1 MKKIGK
7 KIIIC
12 LFIIM
17 TLFMISCTNTKTD
30 NSTNNDENVVIDKV
44 ANGVYNTNA
53 LLVKCKENIILSCNV
68 LQNIEYKSFEALYNG
83 SRWYKV
89 IFDEDVK
96 LEDAIVNL
104 MNLKCFDDFDYDYI
118 MGSDGEEVY
127 NDVEN
132 NPKYSEQSYF
142 DLHNIDEVWNYNK
155 ENNLSHGGS
164 SDVVVAV
171 IDTGVD
177 YNHLDLRNNIWVNP
191 LEIPNNNID
200 DDNNGYVDDINGWN
214 CVGDNNNPM
223 DDNGHGTHVAGIIAA
238 ENNNIGSVG
247 VAFNTKIMVL
257 KAGNSSGY
265 FNNSDIAEAI
275 QYAYMNGA
283 SVINMSFGGTSISLA
298 VEEALENAYNQ
309 CILVAA
315 AGNDSICNQPFCDLH
330 DVTSASYPAAL
341 PYVIGVMSCN
351 ENGTMISNFSN
362 YDHISF
368 NSVEYEVAAC
378 GEEIYSTWPNNKYN
392 TLNGTSMAAPVV
404 AGVAALLRSTY
415 TDRNQYSTKFIQSQI
430 VNNGQNVSFEYD
442 DEIISTGHN
451 SINAYD
457 SLTKFP
463 TPSVNLYDYY
473 IFDNVEYSSKNN
485 ANGKIDAGE
494 TIRIGIELQNKGG
507 VANNVKAVIDTI
519 RNNDESITDPYITI
533 TKNAIEMSDIGT
545 YSVRNSGL
553 IYDEN
558 DLVVG
563 VNNYFEI
570 IVSDDCPNEYLS
582 DINLN
587 FTYNNGL
594 DETDTTAYS
603 GSGTLK
609 SYVSHGVIL
618 PLTVTEDTV
627 YPGNKLYII
636 ERDFNIAEG
645 VTVTF
650 EAGAKIQF
658 YSYDEGYYNTLTK
671 LPKVNIYGELY
682 FNGADNNY
690 VEIYCNEYIN
700 SKGLINILQ
709 EGKFIS
715 NYSLFKNIRLDTWH
729 DDNKSFTGIY
739 NSQIINERAD
749 IYLNYWN
756 SRGEIDNCRFEMYDM
771 SVSCSNVT
779 NSTLILKSPVSFA
792 PDNIENNII
801 YMLQGSS
808 NSGIRIRYNCKNNAF
823 VQEYNSRLAKD
834 YAKINNVYKP
844 LYEGNKF
851 YGLYEIYPET
861 MIDDYI
867 TSSGEPMF
875 DINDKNGQDLSLLP
889 PYMMDI
895 EITNQAGEV
904 VKTVGTEEVTFTV
917 KFNRSMNI
925 EDEFNLYFGSI
936 EPFKDYKISGSF
948 IDDKTWVGK
957 YKVTSKIENG
967 TQRFSA
973 TSISTS
979 DNNSIKLLDN
989 GKMFTFD
996 IDTTAALSM
1005 NLQAE
1010 SSDKGVNLSW
1020 IQDDY
1025 ETLMGYNV
1033 YRSDE
1038 KDGKYVKLNQ
1048 SIIAPGDNTFI
1059 DENAEPGKTYWY
1071 TFTVVLSDFSESK
1084 PAGKVSAS
1092 IKDTILP
1099 NVYHTPVNQG
1109 YLNNNL
1115 VISCNAKDNVGITK
1129 VSLFYRTVGT
1139 TSWNNITM
1147 VKQNDKYSATLF
1159 GSELSLEGLEY
1170 YIVAYDK
1177 NNAIYKGTETNPYKV
1192 IIKDATSISKYGDVD
1207 GDGEIS
1213 TKDALMIIKA
1223 LNGEIILTDDQFTRA
1238 DLNKDELLS
1247 SVEALRILQF
1257 INGNVNSLEMN

>member
-1 MKKIGK
+1 MINTIK
-7 KIIIC
+7 KIIIS
-12 LFIIM
+12 LFIFV
-17 TLFMISCTNTKTD
+17 TFFLVSCTNNKV
-30 NSTNNDENVVIDKV
+30 NNNNNNNIVIDKI
-44 ANGVYNTNA
+44 ASGIYNQNS
-53 LLVKCKENIILSCNV
+53 LLVKCKKSVTLSSDILENIN
-68 LQNIEYKSFEALYNG
+68 YKSFEPLYNG
-83 SRWYKV
+83 SSWYKI
-89 IFDEDVK
+89 IFSEDVL
-96 LEDAIVNL
+96 LEDAICNL
-104 MNLKCFDDFDYDYI
+104 MNLKCFEDFDYDYI
-118 MGSDGEEVY
+118 MGTDGEEEY
-127 NDVEN
+127 SNVEN
-132 NPKYSEQSYF
+132 NPDYSQQSYF
-142 DLHNIDEVWNYNK
+142 ALHKIDDVWNYNE
-155 ENNLSHGGS
+155 ENNLGHGGS

-191 LEIPNNNID
+191 LEIPNNGID

-214 CVGDNNNPM
+214 CVGDNNDPM

-238 ENNNIGSVG
+238 ENNSIGSVG

-265 FNNSDIAEAI
+265 FTNSDIAEAI

-315 AGNDSICNQPFCDLH
+315 AGNDSSCNQPLCEIH
-330 DVTSASYPAAL
+330 IAASPTYPAAL

-362 YDHISF
+362 FDHFPS
-368 NSVEYEVAAC
+368 NNVEYEVAAC
-378 GEEIYSTWPNNKYN
+378 GEKIYSTWPNNKYN

-430 VNNGQNVSFEYD
+430 VNNGQNVSFIVD
-442 DEIISTGHN
+442 DEIKSTGHN

-507 VANNVKAVIDTI
+507 VANNVKAIIDTF

-533 TKNAIEMSDIGT
+533 TKNTIEMSDIGT

-558 DLVVG
+558 DLVIG
-563 VNNYFEI
+563 VDNYFEI
-570 IVSDDCPNEYLS
+570 IISDDCPNEYLS

-587 FTYNNGL
+587 FTYSNGL
-594 DETDTTAYS
+594 DEADTTAYS

-636 ERDFNIAEG
+636 ERDFNIAAG
-645 VTVTF
+645 VKVTF

-671 LPKVNIYGELY
+671 LPVINVYGELY
-682 FNGADNNY
+682 FNGTDNNY
-690 VEIYCNEYIN
+690 VEIYCNEYI
-700 SKGLINILQ
+700 SYSGLILILQ

-715 NYSLFKNIRLDTWH
+715 NYSLFKNIKLEETVFEDGVV
-729 DDNKSFTGIY
+729 GIY
-739 NSQIINERAD
+739 NSHIINVDVPIKLDDSDKRH
-749 IYLNYWN
+749 
-756 SRGEIDNCRFEMYDM
+756 EIDNCKIEMYSSIFEHFQCD
-771 SVSCSNVT
+771 NIT
-779 NSTLILKSPVSFA
+779 NSTLILQSMTVYA
-792 PDNIENNII
+792 YNIENNILYSLPPAVKETEFVI
-801 YMLQGSS
+801 YS
-808 NSGIRIRYNCKNNAF
+808 NCKNNVFA
-823 VQEYNSRLAKD
+823 QEYNSRYAED
-834 YAKINNVYKP
+834 YAIFNNYCYP
-844 LYEGNKF
+844 HYEGNKF
-851 YGLYEIYPET
+851 YGLYEIYPEV
-861 MIDDYI
+861 MIDGYI
-867 TSSGEPMF
+867 TSTGEPMF
-875 DINDKNGQDLSLLP
+875 DINDTTGQDLSLLP
-889 PYMMDI
+889 PYIMNI
-895 EITNQAGEV
+895 ELTNQDGET
-904 VKTVGTEEVTFTV
+904 VKTIGTEEVTFTV
-917 KFNRSMNI
+917 KFNRSMNV
-925 EDEFNLYFGSI
+925 EKEFNLYFGSI
-936 EPFKDYKISGSF
+936 APFDDYKITGSF
-948 IDDKTWVGK
+948 IDDTTWVGK
-957 YKVTSKIENG
+957 YKVTAVIENG
-967 TQRFSA
+967 TQRFSS

-996 IDTTAALSM
+996 IDTTSALSM
-1005 NLQAE
+1005 NLQAVP
-1010 SSDKGVNLSW
+1010 SDNGINLSW
-1020 IQDDY
+1020 EQDDY
-1025 ETLMGYNV
+1025 ETLMGYNI

-1092 IKDTILP
+1092 MKDTILP

-1115 VISCNAKDNVGITK
+1115 VISCNAKDNITITQ
-1129 VSLFYRTVGT
+1129 VILYYRTVGS
-1139 TSWNNITM
+1139 TSWKNLTM

-1159 GSELSLEGLEY
+1159 GNELSLDGLEY
-1170 YIVAYDK
+1170 YIVAYD
-1177 NNAIYKGTETNPYKV
+1177 NYNSLYKGTEANPYKV
-1192 IIKDATSISKYGDVD
+1192 TIKDASTISKHGDVD

-1223 LNGEIILTDDQFTRA
+1223 LNDEIILSDDQFARA
-1238 DLNKDELLS
+1238 DLNKDNKLS